1 MKKIC
6 LWAIL
11 CVFAGGVIACD
22 EKEEASGEKTPA
34 EYVSLPGDYQ
44 AGGIPDALAEDCLK
58 LHSPELNQVYTGRF
72 VLLKNVSFRFYKDE
86 STIYGLSGTVS
97 WDKEGLAGAFAVG
110 RNAGSAL
117 KMDRSGYFL
126 VELNTVTKMGS
137 ISKAGWEVI
146 GDATPGGSESGTV
159 MDYDPRTKL
168 WSLTVVLKDG
178 EMKFRKDGDWNE
190 GDLGGSLD
198 ALSNGGAYI
207 PVVTG
212 TYEIV
217 LDPENKTATMTKQVP
232 ESGPEPAE

>member
-11 CVFAGGVIACD
+11 CVFAGGVTACD
-22 EKEEASGEKTPA
+22 EKEEVSGEETSV

-97 WDKEGLAGAFAVG
+97 WDKEGLSGAFAVG

-126 VELNTVTKMGS
+126 VELNTVTKTGS

-178 EMKFRKDGDWNE
+178 KMKFRKDGDWNA
-190 GDLGGSLD
+190 GDLGGTPD
-198 ALSNGGAYI
+198 ALSPGGAYME
-207 PVVTG
+207 VKAG
-212 TYEIV
+212 TYDIV
-217 LDPENKTATMTKQVP
+217 LDPEACEATLTKQEP
-232 ESGPEPAE
+232 NPEPQS